1 MRLPLLATAMVALA
15 APAAAATLVCQ
26 PQQFCNSQGC
36 GDHSFPLQIQDF
48 DGSSPIATI
57 DAHSYRVRKG
67 SIAPPRLLFTG
78 RFNGLPVEI
87 EVDSESGALA
97 WKHGEELLVI
107 GTCRPA

>member
-1 MRLPLLATAMVALA
+1 MRPTLLATAMVALA
-15 APAAAATLVCQ
+15 GPAVAATLACS
-26 PQQFCNSQGC
+26 PQQFCNAQGC

-48 DGSSPIATI
+48 DGANPVATI
-57 DAHSYRVRKG
+57 DTHSFRVKKG
-67 SIAPPRLLFTG
+67 RIAPPRLLFTG
-78 RFNGLPVEI
+78 KFNGLPVEI